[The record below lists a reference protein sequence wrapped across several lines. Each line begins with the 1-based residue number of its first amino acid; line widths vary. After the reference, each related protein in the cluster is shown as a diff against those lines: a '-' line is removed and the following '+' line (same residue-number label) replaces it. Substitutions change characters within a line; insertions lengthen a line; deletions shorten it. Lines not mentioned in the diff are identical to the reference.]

1 MLTQCIG
8 LIFGIPFLFLT
19 GWTLAVP
26 VLIFAMIG
34 FGFFK
39 GIYDSNIWA
48 SLYDVVPLRER
59 ATALGLMTSIGWFLG
74 GAGAV
79 SLAKAAE
86 HYGMSACISA
96 TSGIYLIS
104 GLLLLAGT
112 LLFMGR
118 VQS

>member
-1 MLTQCIG
+1 MQ
-8 LIFGIPFLFLT
+8 F
-19 GWTLAVP
+19 
-26 VLIFAMIG
+26 IFAMIG

-48 SLYDVVPLRER
+48 SLYDVVGVKER
-59 ATALGLMTSIGWFLG
+59 ATTLGMMNSVGWVIG

-86 HYGMSACISA
+86 HFGMSACISA
-96 TSGIYLIS
+96 TSGIYLIT
-104 GLLLLAGT
+104 GLLLFSGT
-112 LLFMGR
+112 LVFMRR